1 MHIHEHQAKDLFKKN
16 GIKVPDFIVVSNAK
30 EAETACKKLGG
41 SIWVVKAQVHA
52 GGRGKGGG
60 VIVCKNIEDA
70 IEASERLLGTNLITP
85 QTDAS
90 GQPVNEVIIEAGQDI
105 AKELYLGLLVD
116 RASERITVLA
126 STEGG
131 MDIEKVAS
139 ETPDKIIKM
148 KTNPLS
154 KLSLDECAEV
164 SVRLGLD
171 ESLHAEFSQ
180 TLMGLYEIFTVH
192 DANLIEINPLIITGD
207 NQIMALDGKIDFD
220 DNALYRNESISILRD
235 IAQEDEKERSASEYE
250 LNYISL
256 DGTVGCMVNG
266 AGLAMATMDL
276 IEYHGGSPANFLDVG
291 GGTTSERVA
300 KAFEI
305 IQSGENVKAILVN
318 IFGGIVRC
326 DLIANGIL
334 QAIEKVGLT
343 LPIVVRLEGTN
354 AQEGL
359 EILNASN
366 FNIITEADLTKAAKQ
381 VVGMAK

>member
-16 GIKVPDFIVVSNAK
+16 GINVPDFIVVSNAD
-30 EAETACKKLGG
+30 ETESACKKLGG

-60 VIVCKNIEDA
+60 VIVCKNIQDT
-70 IEASERLLGTNLITP
+70 IEASGRLLGTNLVTP
-85 QTDAS
+85 QTDAN
-90 GQPVNEVIIEAGQDI
+90 GQPINEVIIEAGQEI

-139 ETPDKIIKM
+139 ETPEKIIKM
-148 KTNPLS
+148 KTNPLG
-154 KLSLDECAEV
+154 KLSADECNAI
-164 SVRLGLD
+164 SADLGLD
-171 ESLHAEFSQ
+171 GSLHGEFAQS
-180 TLMGLYEIFTVH
+180 LLGLYEIFTAH

-207 NQIMALDGKIDFD
+207 NHIMALDGKIDFD
-220 DNALYRNESISILRD
+220 DNALYRNESISMLRD
-235 IAQEDEKERSASEYE
+235 VSQEDEKERSASEYE

-359 EILNASN
+359 EILNASD
-366 FNIITEADLTKAAKQ
+366 FNIITEADLTRAAKQ
-381 VVGMAK
+381 VVGMAQ

>member
-1 MHIHEHQAKDLFKKN
+1 MHIHEYQAKDLFKKN
-16 GIKVPDFIVVSNAK
+16 GIKVPNFIVVSNANK
-30 EAETACKKLGG
+30 TEAACEKLGG

-60 VIVCKNIEDA
+60 VIVCKNIQDA
-70 IEASERLLGTNLITP
+70 ISASKKLLGKNLITP
-85 QTDAS
+85 QTDS
-90 GQPVNEVIIEAGQDI
+90 NGQPINEVIIEAGQAI
-105 AKELYLGLLVD
+105 NKELYLGLLVD
-116 RASERITVLA
+116 RGSERITVLA

-139 ETPDKIIKM
+139 ETPEKIIK
-148 KTNPLS
+148 KKIDPLGKITIDECNEIS
-154 KLSLDECAEV
+154 NELSLDA
-164 SVRLGLD
+164 SLHDQFAKTLLGLY
-171 ESLHAEFSQ
+171 A
-180 TLMGLYEIFTVH
+180 IFTGH
-192 DANLIEINPLIITGD
+192 DANLIEINPLIITSD

-235 IAQEDEKERSASEYE
+235 VSQEDEKERSASEHQ

-305 IQSGENVKAILVN
+305 IQSGKNVKAILVN

-334 QAIEKVGLT
+334 QAIEKVGLI

-354 AQEGL
+354 ATEGL
-359 EILNASN
+359 EILSASN
-366 FNIITEADLTKAAKQ
+366 FDIITESDLTKAAKQ
-381 VVGMAK
+381 VVEMAK

>member
-16 GIKVPDFIVVSNAK
+16 GIKVPNFIVVSNATDT
-30 EAETACKKLGG
+30 ESACIKLGG

-60 VIVCKNIEDA
+60 VIVCKNIKDA
-70 IEASERLLGTNLITP
+70 IEASESLLGTNLITP
-85 QTDAS
+85 QTDAN

-139 ETPDKIIKM
+139 DTPDKIIKM

-154 KLSLDECAEV
+154 KLSLDQCSEV
-164 SVRLGLD
+164 SVKLGLD
-171 ESLHAEFSQ
+171 ESLHEEFSQ
-180 TLMGLYEIFTVH
+180 TLMGLYEIFTTH

-220 DNALYRNESISILRD
+220 DNALYRNESILALRD
-235 IAQEDEKERSASEYE
+235 VAQEDEKERSASEYE

-334 QAIEKVGLT
+334 QAIEKVGLA

-354 AQEGL
+354 AKEGL
-359 EILNASN
+359 DILNASN
-366 FNIITEADLTKAAKQ
+366 FNIITEADLTQAAKQ
-381 VVGMAK
+381 VVEMAK